1 MFENNIFEEWLDD
14 KAKELRV
21 DMDKRF
27 EQVDKRFNEMLKR
40 LDRFMFY
47 N

>member
-27 EQVDKRFNEMLKR
+27 NEMLKR